1 MKIDLHCH
9 TKKVKKGDP
18 AGREVTPE
26 VFRQKIIDAD
36 VKIVAITN
44 HNTFDYPQY
53 TALKKAADGICQVWP
68 GIEIDIKGTSKKRWH
83 LIVIVSPDRA
93 AEFDVRIQSL
103 FKNANLNTCSFTIKE
118 VYDAIEDLEPIYVPH
133 FHKEPGISE
142 DELKMLIELVNDTSR
157 VFSEASNHRSL
168 GVLANHGYNALIG
181 SDVKDWNNYTKCSF
195 AELRLPVE
203 SFRQFIMLSQRNTTV
218 VKTLLDKK
226 ECIPVTAHPHSSV
239 DLELQFYQDI
249 NIIFGQKG
257 TGKTEIIKSLVPGFT
272 AKGLSCAMYIAMDR
286 KEDFDALLS
295 STEMKDG
302 ASIMGID
309 LCRKEFE
316 IIQNWTEKTPTPF
329 ERYLEWTETKE
340 NNTNKKR
347 MKITEATEAT
357 APTSPDYEKHRADF
371 TFINRI
377 IEDIECI
384 DVSEYLNSAK
394 QKQLIDLLLELKS
407 AIVQRRTSDLIEE
420 YSVQLTNYSINAI
433 KRIADQKS
441 ETVSMPS
448 ATGLSSFINNRLE
461 LYQAVSKILE
471 ELQKREMNKKE
482 RLGVL
487 EDKGTLYINSKYRV
501 LRQRYLD
508 RESHPGAGIRA
519 VSNII
524 QEMEEL
530 RNHILDS
537 DISEIVT
544 KLVSL
549 CADNNV
555 TSTESFI
562 GYSKQVVLENG
573 DEYNPSNGEQGIIM
587 LQKALSEERD
597 CYLLDEPELGMG
609 SSYIDATILPI
620 IMDLAKRRKYVVVAT
635 HNANLAVRTLPY
647 MSIYRTHSNGQYET
661 YTGNP
666 FNDQLVSVTDPTDI
680 MSWTEESLRT
690 LEGSEKAF
698 YERKNIYE
706 SKNN

>member
-26 VFRQKIIDAD
+26 IFRQKIIDAD

-53 TALKKAADGICQVWP
+53 TAFKKAVDGICQVWP
-68 GIEIDIKGTSKKRWH
+68 GIEIDIKGTGKKRWH
-83 LIVIVSPDRA
+83 LIVIVSPERA
-93 AEFDVRIQSL
+93 AEFDVRILSL
-103 FKNANLNTCSFTIKE
+103 FKNVNLNTCSLTVKG

-181 SDVKDWNNYTKCSF
+181 SDVKDWNNYTNCSF

-203 SFRQFIMLSQRNTTV
+203 NFRQFIMLSQRNTSV

-226 ECIPVTAHPHSSV
+226 DCIPVTAHPHSSV

-329 ERYLEWTETKE
+329 ERYLEWMETKE
-340 NNTNKKR
+340 NNANKKR
-347 MKITEATEAT
+347 MRITEATEAT
-357 APTSPDYEKHRADF
+357 APTSPDYEKHRTGF
-371 TFINRI
+371 SFINRI
-377 IEDIECI
+377 FEDIACI
-384 DVSEYLNSAK
+384 DVSEYLTGAK

-420 YSVQLTNYSINAI
+420 YSIQLTNYSINAI

-448 ATGLSSFINNRLE
+448 TTGLSSFMNNRLE
-461 LYQAVSKILE
+461 LYQAVSKILK
-471 ELQKREMNKKE
+471 ELQKPEVNKKE

-487 EDKGTLYINSKYRV
+487 EDKGTLYINSKYRI

-508 RESHPGAGIRA
+508 RESRPGAGIRA
-519 VSNII
+519 VGNII

-530 RNHILDS
+530 RNHILDN

-666 FNDQLVSVTDPTDI
+666 FNDQLVNVTDPTDI